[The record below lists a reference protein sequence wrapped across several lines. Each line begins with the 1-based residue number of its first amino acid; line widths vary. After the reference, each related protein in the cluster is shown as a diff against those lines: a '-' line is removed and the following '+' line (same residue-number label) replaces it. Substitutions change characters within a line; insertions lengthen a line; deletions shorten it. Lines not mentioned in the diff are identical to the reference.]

1 MKLLQEAGLRMTS
14 NDPTELYLATINA
27 QPVPAPEQQFSWAR
41 ALDFEQQHYNR
52 AISDD
57 AIVTAILL
65 ECYQSIVP
73 AGRVG
78 HIVARGIFPTMDY
91 AQTRESAELLL
102 DDCMR
107 KLDSCMSESTG
118 HDPIICYACV
128 QPLRLRTEFM
138 LDFLA
143 TVEARGLVL
152 ATPFIATAQRVVK
165 TIGNLT
171 GRLAQAN
178 QRLVAMLA
186 RKYRYGPLPFM
197 DLVQEGNLGLLRAI
211 ERFDP
216 EQGPRMSTYAL
227 WWIRRAMVYA
237 IARQGRDVRPSVA
250 QYWEAR
256 QVARTLD
263 SLEPEH
269 CQYGKHAAAAIRLGI
284 SVDIV
289 HRALITQL
297 PPLALDAPLATT
309 DGMSHL
315 DTLADTAETGPEA
328 RILKDDMRRAV
339 AELLAQLPERQ
350 ARILQMRFGIGVRDD
365 CTLEQIAQQQ
375 GVTRERIRQLEAQAL
390 TSLRALGSAWAL
402 RGCLS

>member
-1 MKLLQEAGLRMTS
+1 MTS

-27 QPVPAPEQQFSWAR
+27 QLVPEPEQQFSWAR
-41 ALDFEQQHYNR
+41 ALDLEQQHYNR

-57 AIVTAILL
+57 AAVTAILL
-65 ECYQSIVP
+65 ECYQSTVP
-73 AGRVG
+73 TGRVG
-78 HIVARGIFPTMDY
+78 WIVARVLLSAMGD
-91 AQTRESAELLL
+91 AQTQGSAELLL

-107 KLDSCMSESTG
+107 KLDSCMSRSSG
-118 HDPIICYACV
+118 HDPIHCYDCL

-138 LDFLA
+138 LDLLA
-143 TVEARGLVL
+143 AVEARGLVL
-152 ATPFIATAQRVVK
+152 ATPFIATARRVVK
-165 TIGNLT
+165 TIGDLT
-171 GRLAQAN
+171 DHLAQSN

-186 RKYRYGPLPFM
+186 RQYRYGPLPFM

-216 EQGPRMSTYAL
+216 EHGTRMSTYAL

-237 IARQGRDVRPSVA
+237 IARQGRNVRPSVA

-263 SLEPEH
+263 SLGSEQRL
-269 CQYGKHAAAAIRLGI
+269 CGKHAAAAIRLGI
-284 SVDIV
+284 SIDVV
-289 HRALITQL
+289 HRALVTLL
-297 PPLALDAPLATT
+297 PPLALDAPLAATE
-309 DGMSHL
+309 GLSGL
-315 DTLADTAETGPEA
+315 ETLVDTAEAGPEA
-328 RILKDDMRRAV
+328 RVFKDDMRRAV
-339 AELLAQLPERQ
+339 AELLTQLPERQ
-350 ARILQMRFGIGVRDD
+350 ARILQMRFGIGVHDD

-390 TSLRALGSAWAL
+390 TSLRALDSTRAL